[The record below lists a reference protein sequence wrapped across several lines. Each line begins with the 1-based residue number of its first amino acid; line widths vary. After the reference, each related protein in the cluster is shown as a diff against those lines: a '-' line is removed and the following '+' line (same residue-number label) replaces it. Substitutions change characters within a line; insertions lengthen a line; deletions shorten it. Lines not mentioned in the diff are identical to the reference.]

1 MMRFVLKNLVFFI
14 SFNLFFIVS
23 LAQNSQENIDYME
36 QKEIELT
43 NDSSYWDNHSVFYF
57 GFNRLRL
64 YNWAAGG
71 MNYSEVHGLANL
83 RFDYRHNKFH
93 WNNFIN
99 VQFGVI
105 KSSYGNDGLWLKND
119 DVIELRSKFSRRT
132 NHLWDYSFLI
142 DVRTQFTYGYYTEI
156 DRANNNYMDN
166 FLSPIY
172 PIAGLGLDYHASNHL
187 TVDVSPFTVK
197 STIVKDDS
205 LSKIGVFGLQPGE
218 NFRTEA
224 GLYLNLLYTH
234 DSIFNIKNLHFMSDI
249 TLFGNY
255 LESPGNIDLVAEFIT
270 SYHFNNFFR
279 NKESGFSLTFQGWL
293 IYDHD
298 VKIPQYLKNGIDPVY
313 LTRPEGQLDP
323 VTGDN
328 HYFFDYNDPNALNY
342 NIGYVEN
349 GIEDGFLEPDQGD
362 YQGYK
367 VIKTGAA
374 LQFMEYWMLGIS
386 FTF

>member
-1 MMRFVLKNLVFFI
+1 MMRFKLKNIVFFI
-14 SFNLFFIVS
+14 SFNMIFIVS
-23 LAQNSQENIDYME
+23 LAQNSQENIDYIE
-36 QKEIELT
+36 QKEMELT

-71 MNYSEVHGLANL
+71 MNYSEIHGLANL

-93 WNNFIN
+93 WNNFLN

-105 KSSYGNDGLWLKND
+105 KSSFGNDGLWLKND

-172 PIAGLGLDYHASNHL
+172 PIAGFGLDYHASNHL

-224 GLYLNLLYTH
+224 GLYVNLLYTH
-234 DSIFNIKNLHFMSDI
+234 DSIFGIKNLHFMSDI

-255 LESPGNIDLVAEFIT
+255 LESPGNIDLVAEFLT
-270 SYHFNNFFR
+270 SYHLNDF
-279 NKESGFSLTFQGWL
+279 FSLTFQGWL

-298 VKIPQYLKNGIDPVY
+298 IKIPQYNKNGIDPVY

-328 HYFFDYNDPNALNY
+328 HYFFNLNDVDALNY

-349 GIEDGFLEPDQGD
+349 GIEDGFIEPDQGD

-374 LQFMEYWMLGIS
+374 LQFMEYWMFGLS